1 MKKGALLILLAL
13 LVGLSCLLHFI
24 EADFLAIWPSI
35 VALILVFSTR
45 NILLGLLG
53 GAVVGSAI
61 LMDGVLYRVPM
72 DLVVNHLLPNFQSSW
87 KSGAIVFTLV
97 LGGFV
102 HLLEKGGTLQAF
114 LARMLHGRSA
124 RKVETGAGIFGMVCF
139 FDGLANS
146 LIVGRIF
153 QPLARSAK
161 VPRVRLAYIVDT
173 TSSAVACL
181 AFIST
186 WIAYQL
192 SMIREGFI
200 MSGKEDLAEPY
211 LLFFQSLPHNFYAW
225 FALILL
231 AFVIWKQWDLGPM
244 RQFRSKAVSDDDVE
258 PVQQPEAAGVWRAW
272 VPLALLLIL
281 VFVGIYADGVK
292 NMSKE
297 LLPISWEKLALAFA
311 EANVTG
317 VLIASG
323 GLASILAWILYPRS
337 ANDDGKEAG
346 SVFTEGMVQMFQ
358 PVLILIMAWML
369 SSTLNELKAAD
380 FLGELL
386 GGKMSPAIFPT
397 VVFITGSLIA
407 FTTGTSWG
415 TMGILMPLA
424 IPLTFSLVGADQ
436 AQAMDLIPV
445 VIGATFSGAV
455 FGDHCSPMSDTTIVS
470 SIACGIDP
478 VDHVRTQMP
487 YALIAAIGAAVL
499 GFPLSGYS
507 GGSESWALLSIL
519 MFVMVLLLGRLA
531 SQKMQSG
538 R

>member
-53 GAVVGSAI
+53 GAVFGSAI

-72 DLVVNHLLPNFQSSW
+72 DLVVNHLLQNFQSSW

-200 MSGKEDLAEPY
+200 MAGKEDLAEPY

-244 RQFRSKAVSDDDVE
+244 RQFRSKAVSDDHVE

-311 EANVTG
+311 KANVTG

-424 IPLTFSLVGADQ
+424 IPLTFSLVGVDQ

>member
-53 GAVVGSAI
+53 GAVFGSAI

-72 DLVVNHLLPNFQSSW
+72 DLVVNHLLQNFQSSW

-161 VPRVRLAYIVDT
+161 VPKVRLAYIVDT

-244 RQFRSKAVSDDDVE
+244 RQFRSKAVSDDHVE

-311 EANVTG
+311 KANVTG

>member
-53 GAVVGSAI
+53 GAVFGSAI

-72 DLVVNHLLPNFQSSW
+72 DLVVNHLLQTFQSSW

-200 MSGKEDLAEPY
+200 MAGKEDLAEPY

-244 RQFRSKAVSDDDVE
+244 RQFRSKAVSDDHVE

-311 EANVTG
+311 KANVTG

-424 IPLTFSLVGADQ
+424 IPLTFSLVGVDQ

>member
-53 GAVVGSAI
+53 GAVFGSAI

-161 VPRVRLAYIVDT
+161 VPKVRLAYIVDT

-200 MSGKEDLAEPY
+200 MAGKEDLAEPY

-244 RQFRSKAVSDDDVE
+244 RQFRSKAVSDDHVE

-311 EANVTG
+311 KANVTG

>member
-53 GAVVGSAI
+53 GAVFGSAI

-72 DLVVNHLLPNFQSSW
+72 DLVVNHLLQNFQSSW

-200 MSGKEDLAEPY
+200 MAGKEDLAEPY

-244 RQFRSKAVSDDDVE
+244 RQFRSKAVSDDHVE

-311 EANVTG
+311 KANVTG

>member
-53 GAVVGSAI
+53 GAVFGSAI

-72 DLVVNHLLPNFQSSW
+72 DLVVNHLLQNFQSSW

-161 VPRVRLAYIVDT
+161 VPKVRLAYIVDT

-200 MSGKEDLAEPY
+200 MAGKEDLAEPY

-244 RQFRSKAVSDDDVE
+244 RQFRSKAVSDDHVE

-311 EANVTG
+311 KANVTG

-424 IPLTFSLVGADQ
+424 IPLTFSLVGVDQ

>member
-1 MKKGALLILLAL
+1 MMLAL
-13 LVGLSCLLHFI
+13 IVGLSCLLHFI

-35 VALILVFSTR
+35 VALFLVFSTR

-53 GAVVGSAI
+53 GAVVGSAF
-61 LMDGVLYRVPM
+61 LMDGVLYKVPM

-87 KSGAIVFTLV
+87 KSGAIVFTLI

-102 HLLEKGGTLQAF
+102 HLLEKGGTLQAL
-114 LARMLHGRSA
+114 LAKMLHGRSA
-124 RKVETGAGIFGMVCF
+124 RKVETGAGVFGLVCF

-153 QPLARSAK
+153 QPLVRSAG

-200 MSGKEDLAEPY
+200 MSGKEDLAQPY

-244 RQFRSKAVSDDDVE
+244 RNFRSKSASGDNVE
-258 PVQQPEAAGVWRAW
+258 PWQQPEAAGVWRAW

-281 VFVGIYADGVK
+281 VFVGIYTDGVK
-292 NMSKE
+292 NMGKE
-297 LLPISWEKLALAFA
+297 LLPISWETLALAFA
-311 EANVTG
+311 EANVSG

-323 GLASILAWILYPRS
+323 GLASLLAWILYPRH
-337 ANDDGKEAG
+337 AHDEGKNAG
-346 SVFTEGMVQMFQ
+346 GVFTEGMVQMFQ

-369 SSTLNELKAAD
+369 SSTLQELKAAG
-380 FLGELL
+380 FLGDLL

-424 IPLTFSLVGADQ
+424 IPLTFSLAGNDQ
-436 AQAMDLIPV
+436 AQAMSLIPV

-507 GGSESWALLSIL
+507 GGSVSWALLSFL
-519 MFVMVLLLGRLA
+519 VFVIVLLLGRLA
-531 SQKMQSG
+531 AQRIQSG

>member
-24 EADFLAIWPSI
+24 EADFLAIWPSM

-124 RKVETGAGIFGMVCF
+124 RKVETGAGIFGLVCF

-200 MSGKEDLAEPY
+200 MAEKEDLAEPY

-244 RQFRSKAVSDDDVE
+244 RQFRSKAVSDDHVE

-311 EANVTG
+311 KANVTG

>member
-24 EADFLAIWPSI
+24 EADFLAIWPSM

-53 GAVVGSAI
+53 GAVFGSAI

-72 DLVVNHLLPNFQSSW
+72 DLVVNHLLQNFQSSW

-200 MSGKEDLAEPY
+200 MAGKEDLAEPY

-244 RQFRSKAVSDDDVE
+244 RQFRSKAVSDDHVE
-258 PVQQPEAAGVWRAW
+258 SVQQPEAAGVWRAW

-311 EANVTG
+311 KANVTG